1 MVNHELITLL
11 TDEKLD
17 IDAALRGSGDGI
29 QQRFVGNEIWTGDR
43 QPTLC

>member
-17 IDAALRGSGDGI
+17 IDAPLRGSGDGI
-29 QQRFVGNEIWTGDR
+29 QQ
-43 QPTLC
+43 